1 MTGFPA
7 NLSCRLWSNSIM
19 HEPESPDIVAFLKAV
34 GKCVGDELELS
45 QLVAGDRL
53 LVRTR
58 NTHYLFLMTGAHTA
72 YLTTD
77 RADRPTGQVQ
87 IQGCVF
93 GQSRMIKPGHLFC
106 GGGLEIL
113 LTASGEV
120 FTTAPI
126 KAMQLVKMSSPEN
139 PSSPDTV

>member
-1 MTGFPA
+1 
-7 NLSCRLWSNSIM
+7 M
-19 HEPESPDIVAFLKAV
+19 HEPETPDIVAFLQAV
-34 GKCVGDELELS
+34 GRWMGDELELG

-58 NTHYLFLMTGAHTA
+58 NTHYLFLMSGTHTA
-72 YLTTD
+72 HLLTD
-77 RADRPTGQVQ
+77 RADRPAGQVQ

-106 GGGLEIL
+106 GGSLEIR
-113 LTASGEV
+113 LTKNGQV
-120 FTTAPI
+120 FTTGPI
-126 KAMQLVKMSSPEN
+126 EAIQLVKTALPNN

>member
-1 MTGFPA
+1 
-7 NLSCRLWSNSIM
+7 M
-19 HEPESPDIVAFLKAV
+19 HKPETPDIVAFLQAV
-34 GKCVGDELELS
+34 GKWMGDELELS

-58 NTHYLFLMTGAHTA
+58 NTHYLFLMTGTHTA
-72 YLTTD
+72 HLMTD
-77 RADRPTGQVQ
+77 RADRPTGHVQ

-113 LTASGEV
+113 LAASGEV
-120 FTTAPI
+120 FSTAPI
-126 KAMQLVKMSSPEN
+126 EAIQLIKTSLPEN
-139 PSSPDTV
+139 PSSPVTV